1 MLYARYAS
9 QNPLNEEEQLNGVS
23 LGDQFDLNSE
33 FKTEKNEIKVTGK
46 IIYSVHFEYD
56 MDEEMFKDPDCKD
69 TGVANDWILDTA
81 EEDVGL
87 KYVDIQQIENNIRK
101 NGPKDAVIDIIR
113 DDVIVY
119 DLVDNVKYVRDK
131 YNIPSDGVCDR

>member
-1 MLYARYAS
+1 M
-9 QNPLNEEEQLNGVS
+9 
-23 LGDQFDLNSE
+23 
-33 FKTEKNEIKVTGK
+33 KVTGK

-81 EEDVGL
+81 EEDVGI
-87 KYVDIQQIENNIRK
+87 KYVEIQQIENNIRK

-113 DDVIVY
+113 DDAIVHH
-119 DLVDNVKYVRDK
+119 LVDNGKYARDK
-131 YNIPSDGVCDR
+131 DNIQSDGVCDR